1 MARINRLQE
10 PIEVTHPSLQIGKQ
24 RKRKENRSVLK
35 KGAIASGKTVA
46 QDLIYRRVFSGRNQ
60 IQAFD
65 CGLEKVVEAIMN
77 KKGVDNTALVLGMSD
92 YSDGTVAKS
101 WQPYAS
107 LASAACAKALISLL

>member
-1 MARINRLQE
+1 M
-10 PIEVTHPSLQIGKQ
+10 
-24 RKRKENRSVLK
+24 
-35 KGAIASGKTVA
+35 A